1 MAEPCQHR
9 LELMEIYLSHCQISL
24 LYRSLLL
31 LLVGSSSLCKSFVTK
46 FSETLRD
53 VIQNFNLAAIYDAK
67 VSNSSASLQKTP
79 ISDLNV
85 DETHIAFVKLSEKR
99 QLFLLLDMCDM

>member
-1 MAEPCQHR
+1 M
-9 LELMEIYLSHCQISL
+9 
-24 LYRSLLL
+24 
-31 LLVGSSSLCKSFVTK
+31 GSSSLCKSFVTK

-99 QLFLLLDMCDM
+99 RLFLLLKMCDM

>member
-1 MAEPCQHR
+1 M
-9 LELMEIYLSHCQISL
+9 
-24 LYRSLLL
+24 
-31 LLVGSSSLCKSFVTK
+31 TK
-46 FSETLRD
+46 FSRTPRGA
-53 VIQNFNLAAIYDAK
+53 IQDFSLAAIYDAK

-99 QLFLLLDMCDM
+99 RLFLLLDMCDM

>member
-1 MAEPCQHR
+1 M
-9 LELMEIYLSHCQISL
+9 
-24 LYRSLLL
+24 
-31 LLVGSSSLCKSFVTK
+31 TK
-46 FSETLRD
+46 FSRTPSGASQD
-53 VIQNFNLAAIYDAK
+53 SSLAAIYDAK

-99 QLFLLLDMCDM
+99 RLFLLLDMCDM